1 MSDYFEAKK
10 DKGKLRWDL
19 VPWECVEPI
28 ADILTFGAEKYGE
41 KTWKTVPDAPKR
53 YKAALFRH
61 LIAWC
66 KGEKIDKESGR
77 SHLHHALVNII
88 FMIYFE
94 LKEEKKDVG
103 KNQSI
108 LSE

>member
-1 MSDYFEAKK
+1 MAENKDYYEMKK

-19 VPWECVEPI
+19 VPWECVEPLV
-28 ADILTFGAEKYGE
+28 DILTFGAEKYSANE
-41 KTWKTVPDAPKR
+41 WQNVPNGPER

-66 KGEKIDKESGR
+66 KGEKTDPESGR
-77 SHLHHALVNII
+77 SHLHHALCNLV

-94 LKEEKKDVG
+94 KHNKSD
-103 KNQSI
+103 N
-108 LSE
+108 